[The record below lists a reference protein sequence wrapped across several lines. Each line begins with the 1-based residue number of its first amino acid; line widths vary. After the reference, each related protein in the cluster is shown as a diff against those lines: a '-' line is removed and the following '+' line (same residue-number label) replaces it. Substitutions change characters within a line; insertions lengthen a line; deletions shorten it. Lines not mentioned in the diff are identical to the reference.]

1 MNPPNTRFQHPR
13 GVPQPFKR
21 PTLAVAQPRMATP
34 VAPPRTATAQLKT
47 VDGAQGLKRP
57 VAPPVFR
64 PQPRPITAPSPL
76 AGRAGIQLS
85 QKKRKKKKGGSG
97 NKGGKG
103 GLNYTSSRK
112 HYSEQDIET
121 AQQQLGLTRGSKGH
135 GKGNSNSKQS
145 GQTIKENR
153 MISQQLR
160 DNKVRTKTNLRKC
173 RDYHKNDDNIGETCP
188 FCNQMVL

>member
-21 PTLAVAQPRMATP
+21 PTLAVAQPRI
-34 VAPPRTATAQLKT
+34 ATAQLKT
-47 VDGAQGLKRP
+47 VDGSQGVRRP

-64 PQPRPITAPSPL
+64 PQPKPISAPAAL
-76 AGRAGIQLS
+76 DGQGEIQLK
-85 QKKRKKKKGGSG
+85 KKRKGQSGGG
-97 NKGGKG
+97 KKGGKG
-103 GLNYTSSRK
+103 GLNYTSTSK
-112 HYSEQDIET
+112 HYSKKEIET

-153 MISQQLR
+153 LISQQLR
-160 DNKVRTKTNLRKC
+160 DNKERAKTNLKKC
-173 RDYHKNDDNIGETCP
+173 QRYHRNDANIGKECP
-188 FCNQMVL
+188 FCHEYVV